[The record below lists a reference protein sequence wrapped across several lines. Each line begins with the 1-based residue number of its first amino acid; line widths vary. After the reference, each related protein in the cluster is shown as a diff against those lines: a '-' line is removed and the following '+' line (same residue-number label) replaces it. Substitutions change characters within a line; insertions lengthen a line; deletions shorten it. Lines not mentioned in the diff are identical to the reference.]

1 MAELVWPSP
10 ESDDLGRYLEDTITI
25 DWQSPTLM
33 EAAKGVIEGCE
44 TPEARLEALFG
55 FVRDEISHAFD
66 VQPEKATCSASQVL
80 KERQGLCYAKS
91 HLLAGVLRYAGFP
104 TGFCYARLGSED
116 QRSGFALHGFN
127 AVYWSRTESWLFVD
141 ASGRAGMPA
150 ATVRFESPWELPF
163 EVDPQAGE
171 SFVPDIYRRPPKRII
186 DLLERAPD
194 FTAVRRN
201 LPDTL

>member
-1 MAELVWPSP
+1 
-10 ESDDLGRYLEDTITI
+10 
-25 DWQSPTLM
+25 
-33 EAAKGVIEGCE
+33 
-44 TPEARLEALFG
+44 
-55 FVRDEISHAFD
+55 
-66 VQPEKATCSASQVL
+66 
-80 KERQGLCYAKS
+80 
-91 HLLAGVLRYAGFP
+91 
-104 TGFCYARLGSED
+104 
-116 QRSGFALHGFN
+116 
-127 AVYWSRTESWLFVD
+127 
-141 ASGRAGMPA
+141 MPA